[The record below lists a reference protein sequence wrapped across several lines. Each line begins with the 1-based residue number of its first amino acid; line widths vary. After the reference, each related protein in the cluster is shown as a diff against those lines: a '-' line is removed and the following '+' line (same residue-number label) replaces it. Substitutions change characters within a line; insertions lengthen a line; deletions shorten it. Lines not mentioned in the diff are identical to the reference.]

1 MTFSFEF
8 SLKKNGKKNVKIKMA
23 KKKAQ
28 FINNTLWV
36 KNINWKGGDANITES
51 DILLLK
57 CEVL

>member
-1 MTFSFEF
+1 
-8 SLKKNGKKNVKIKMA
+8 MA

-36 KNINWKGGDANITES
+36 KNINWKGGKANIIES
-51 DILLLK
+51 DVLPLK

>member
-1 MTFSFEF
+1 ME
-8 SLKKNGKKNVKIKMA
+8 KKMLRLRWL

-36 KNINWKGGDANITES
+36 KNINWKGGEANITES

>member
-1 MTFSFEF
+1 
-8 SLKKNGKKNVKIKMA
+8 MA

-36 KNINWKGGDANITES
+36 KNINWKGGEVNIIES
-51 DILLLK
+51 NILLLK

>member
-1 MTFSFEF
+1 ME
-8 SLKKNGKKNVKIKMA
+8 KKNVKIKMA

>member
-1 MTFSFEF
+1 
-8 SLKKNGKKNVKIKMA
+8 MA

-36 KNINWKGGDANITES
+36 KNINWKGGKVNIIES
-51 DILLLK
+51 DVLPLK